1 MITRLGKHVGKW
13 LHGLALAVRNR
24 AEVAASRL
32 VSVEEKKPREAE
44 NKVRSGTGK
53 TERID
58 GPPEHWVRL
67 VKRHAPELLQP
78 AASYAAPHAAS
89 QVFDDHAATDAFREA
104 DIQNLKVDNEASE
117 NARGRIDRFFP
128 LKSPRLSE
136 ESDALTISGD
146 KRPGGGFSQF
156 SAVSAKTPG
165 HFRYGGER
173 LRSPANQPGFVK
185 PLQVP
190 ALPLETEKNDRMLPL
205 SPDRNDETAHPRTSS
220 VKQQNAET
228 RDAPISFATFSLPD
242 VDHLE
247 NTRISK
253 THGKKFQPDSGEN
266 FSSERR
272 IAIPRVK
279 LHLQTDDSQ
288 ISSRSDM
295 RMPVFRKFKQQ
306 NANETNPGSEG
317 SSKSPG
323 ISPVAA
329 AQTLTSQIKKS
340 GNKYRHP
347 EKCPMNDGRNR
358 FHSLEKGKAIKDKR
372 SRPAELRWPG
382 LPDENSSEDVAD
394 ADFAAIWPSL
404 PEEQSIGMRSVLQQ
418 METCLS
424 ETELR
429 AVERL
434 QRLDKEQK
442 GMPWNVLHF

>member
-1 MITRLGKHVGKW
+1 MITRLGKHVRKW

-24 AEVAASRL
+24 AEIAASRL
-32 VSVEEKKPREAE
+32 VSVEEKKAREVE
-44 NKVRSGTGK
+44 NKARSGTGK
-53 TERID
+53 MERID

-78 AASYAAPHAAS
+78 AALYVAPHAAS

-104 DIQNLKVDNEASE
+104 AIQKLKVDNEASE
-117 NARGRIDRFFP
+117 NSRGPTDRFFP
-128 LKSPRLSE
+128 LKPPRLSE

-146 KRPGGGFSQF
+146 KRPSGGFSQF
-156 SAVSAKTPG
+156 SAVSVKTPG
-165 HFRYGGER
+165 YFRYGGER
-173 LRSPANQPGFVK
+173 LRSPAKQPGFVK
-185 PLQVP
+185 LLQVP

-220 VKQQNAET
+220 AKQQKAET
-228 RDAPISFATFSLPD
+228 PYAQISFATFSLPD

-247 NTRISK
+247 NTRKSK
-253 THGKKFQPDSGEN
+253 THEKKFQPDSGEN

-272 IAIPRVK
+272 TAGPRVK
-279 LHLQTDDSQ
+279 LHLQRDSSQ

-295 RMPVFRKFKQQ
+295 RMPVFWEFKQQ
-306 NANETNPGSEG
+306 NTYETNPGSDG
-317 SSKSPG
+317 SSKSPE
-323 ISPVAA
+323 ISPVIS
-329 AQTLTSQIKKS
+329 AQSLAPQIKII
-340 GNKYRHP
+340 GNEYRHP
-347 EKCPMNDGRNR
+347 EQCPMNDGRHR

-382 LPDENSSEDVAD
+382 LSDENSSEDLAD
-394 ADFAAIWPSL
+394 TDFAAIWPSL

-434 QRLDKEQK
+434 QRLDEEQK

>member
-1 MITRLGKHVGKW
+1 
-13 LHGLALAVRNR
+13 
-24 AEVAASRL
+24 
-32 VSVEEKKPREAE
+32 VSVEDEKTRDLE

-53 TERID
+53 MERID

-78 AASYAAPHAAS
+78 AASYVAPHAAS
-89 QVFDDHAATDAFREA
+89 QVFDDHAATDAFRDA
-104 DIQNLKVDNEASE
+104 DIQNLKVDNDASE
-117 NARGRIDRFFP
+117 NTHGRTDRFFP
-128 LKSPRLSE
+128 LKSPRLLE

-165 HFRYGGER
+165 HFQNGGER

-185 PLQVP
+185 LRQAPPLSS
-190 ALPLETEKNDRMLPL
+190 ETEKNDRMPPL
-205 SPDRNDETAHPRTSS
+205 TLDRKDETAYSLTTSA
-220 VKQQNAET
+220 KQQKTEKPHAQ
-228 RDAPISFATFSLPD
+228 ISFATFSLSD
-242 VDHLE
+242 VDHHE
-247 NTRISK
+247 NTRKSK
-253 THGKKFQPDSGEN
+253 THEKKFQPDSGEN
-266 FSSERR
+266 FSSESRT
-272 IAIPRVK
+272 ASPRVK
-279 LHLQTDDSQ
+279 LHLQVDDSQ

-295 RMPVFRKFKQQ
+295 RMPVFWEFKQQ
-306 NANETNPGSEG
+306 NAYETNPGSDG
-317 SSKSPG
+317 SSKSPEILSV
-323 ISPVAA
+323 IS
-329 AQTLTSQIKKS
+329 AQSLTPQIQKS

-347 EKCPMNDGRNR
+347 EQGPMNDGRHR
-358 FHSLEKGKAIKDKR
+358 FHSLEKGKAIKEKR

-394 ADFAAIWPSL
+394 AHFSAVWPSL
-404 PEEQSIGMRSVLQQ
+404 PEEQSIGRRSVLQQ

-434 QRLDKEQK
+434 QRLDEEQK